1 MVSPRYAPAMK
12 ILSAPALLAAEE
24 VSTSAGFPLW
34 LMPVLAIVL
43 LWVLAIG
50 LAIWVLRRRARSRR

>member
-1 MVSPRYAPAMK
+1 MK